1 MRAPSKTHVLQALH
15 HSYRLTAHPSSWQSA
30 VSSHLTICVHSIP
43 QEGLMETVF
52 PEFSLTDKFASFLPK
67 NSVVLEHKILGSRF
81 SRVPEICY
89 SIFFCI
95 KPLVKV

>member
-1 MRAPSKTHVLQALH
+1 
-15 HSYRLTAHPSSWQSA
+15 
-30 VSSHLTICVHSIP
+30 
-43 QEGLMETVF
+43 METVF